1 MLYSNTL
8 HDQYSNMMNVVH
20 EFGPGGDSDS
30 SSEEE
35 MKEDH
40 ADKISSKSLKG
51 IDKKKIEMISQ
62 EFSLVFR
69 DKIEAVMKTVKDNA
83 YSDKIAKHILSNFM
97 RLLILKYSTFLE
109 IVKISHPSYFKE
121 SMASHH
127 ILLELKNIS
136 LGVGKD

>member
-1 MLYSNTL
+1 
-8 HDQYSNMMNVVH
+8 MMSVVH

-40 ADKISSKSLKG
+40 ADKITASSLKG

-69 DKIEAVMKTVKDNA
+69 DKIDSVMKTVKDNA
-83 YSDKIAKHILSNFM
+83 YSDKIVKHILGNFM
-97 RLLILKYSTFLE
+97 RLLILKFSTFLE

-121 SMASHH
+121 SM
-127 ILLELKNIS
+127 
-136 LGVGKD
+136 

>member
-1 MLYSNTL
+1 
-8 HDQYSNMMNVVH
+8 MMSVVH

-40 ADKISSKSLKG
+40 ADKITASSLKG

-69 DKIEAVMKTVKDNA
+69 DKIDSVMKTVKDNA
-83 YSDKIAKHILSNFM
+83 YSDKIAKHILGNFM
-97 RLLILKYSTFLE
+97 RLLILKFSTFLE

-121 SMASHH
+121 SMSSHH

-136 LGVGKD
+136 LGVGKI